1 MNYSD
6 FIKQM
11 QEEDEQERRRRER
24 ISRINSS
31 RADREKEEEDSKG
44 VVERIGDVL
53 GGIGNFGKELLI
65 DPITDSI
72 NTAGTGIGHIY
83 DDLSGATQERE
94 DAYNKSQDEYQA
106 MLLEQIRKS
115 KDQSL
120 TQEERDRAKKSAE
133 SIGKSMSAEQ
143 KSFSEGLE
151 KKIEEVDPMKQAG
164 ATVTLATT
172 LMPAKIGSVSKLANM
187 GRAAPAA
194 AGTALQR
201 AGQNVL
207 SDATIAATASAADLA
222 RREGQD
228 ASIQDLAGAAGMG
241 AAFGGAL
248 SGGGQL
254 LSKNVRREAGEAI
267 GRGRD
272 AIQQQVADFASMS
285 PSARQAGFIRI
296 PGGREVADDVAPMV
310 DELGNAVGA
319 ARQRQTQL
327 DDALTD
333 AAAPSNVNITDS
345 GLSSRAAP
353 GEVDPVTGLRNNAPE
368 GGLGEGIVTKSRDQI
383 MKDNKVQRTKWD
395 RVNESL
401 FDANA
406 PLNDF
411 AKEYTAK
418 TGKTLAVEDNP
429 HALAQLRNGMDEA
442 GAARMQDLV
451 GDMEFIRKNKL
462 ADAWKEYGIANQV
475 VNDRAGV
482 YSPEVV
488 AAEARK
494 LEDLQRRLTPEQFE
508 QVQAAVQRT
517 IDFQDGQLQRLR
529 DSGFISQEGY
539 DAIKEVNPNY
549 FSRFNFAEYIDDNQR
564 LFASTNSKNI
574 SQNIIR
580 AVKGAGDDAKYIIED
595 PAEAITR
602 ATIKTENL
610 IQNNKVFGA
619 IDRLKETLPEMAIK
633 VRDADDVA
641 QRMNLSLD
649 NQELRP
655 IRNQLDRAI
664 KRDNRTVRRLESQ
677 INQLEKKGLNLSL
690 KGGGQRMTSDPL
702 AIGGLGGDVP
712 TSKAGQLV
720 DTATNDSTDLVKQ
733 LDSALSKTSKAQ
745 DNLGGLTKVERE
757 ARERAFNKARGVSEG
772 LKQDVIAE
780 GAGTLAE
787 TNASKLGKSDTRSV
801 LNNLIEN
808 GSQSDIDRIKKM
820 VGTRDQ
826 KMVDLLDEVSDMK
839 AQYDT
844 IKGQITSNI
853 DEVRDLADIKVPEG
867 YEAISGWRNGIKEVI
882 AVPQYIA
889 DAYKGK
895 NDAQIGA
902 MERIMSAASK
912 PFKASATIFSPA
924 FLVKNSIRDTG
935 THWLTSANIPKK
947 DRLLILPYAKRW
959 GQAFV
964 DSLTN
969 SEFAQQMASE
979 GAGAAGI
986 FNSASDVSRGTQ
998 QMVKTGVK
1006 NLTGETVKDA
1016 KGMFG
1021 KAAEIMGKYSGFN
1034 KYSEVMQKTGRALE
1048 YAPRLAEARAAIEKG
1063 LSDPAAALAARNAL
1077 GDLQN
1082 GGTVSRL
1089 LNNYT
1094 PFFNSIL
1101 QGNRRIVQAAVE
1113 NPQNAMAMA
1122 TAGIVLPAAS
1132 GYLWNRTMYPDVL
1145 NQIPE
1150 YERENN
1156 FVIILG
1162 DEKDEEGRF
1171 TQVIKIPKNDAAKV
1185 IGNNIEV
1192 AMDKMAGQDSQGFA
1206 ELFLKTIGYAQPIQ
1220 LERDGELS
1228 GQAMLGSAPIASN
1241 PLVRTPFEL
1250 ATNTSLFT
1258 GRDIVPEHLQGLPV
1272 EDQITEK
1279 TPMLDAAGA
1288 RVTGLAPQQV
1298 GAIRQG
1304 VSANLLS
1311 GKNPADQVKNVVS
1324 GTSGTRASNEF
1335 YQLRDEVGGIR
1346 KQASNAINKA
1356 IAANDIEAARRIEQ
1370 RYNQIFQE
1378 KFSPW
1383 VETYGPTLSDDEST
1397 LRMRESFQSLKL
1409 NLSTRSIK
1417 QRRKSMSEKA
1427 Q

>member
-1 MNYSD
+1 L
-6 FIKQM
+6 
-11 QEEDEQERRRRER
+11 
-24 ISRINSS
+24 
-31 RADREKEEEDSKG
+31 ASK
-44 VVERIGDVL
+44 L
-53 GGIGNFGKELLI
+53 G
-65 DPITDSI
+65 PRV
-72 NTAGTGIGHIY
+72 A
-83 DDLSGATQERE
+83 AQ
-94 DAYNKSQDEYQA
+94 
-106 MLLEQIRKS
+106 
-115 KDQSL
+115 
-120 TQEERDRAKKSAE
+120 
-133 SIGKSMSAEQ
+133 
-143 KSFSEGLE
+143 
-151 KKIEEVDPMKQAG
+151 QAG
-164 ATVTLATT
+164 
-172 LMPAKIGSVSKLANM
+172 K
-187 GRAAPAA
+187 
-194 AGTALQR
+194 TALQR

-207 SDATIAATASAADLA
+207 SDATIAATASAAYLA

-254 LSKNVRREAGEAI
+254 LSRGVRKEAGEAI

-272 AIQQQVADFASMS
+272 AVQQQIADFAALPRSVREGGYVRV
-285 PSARQAGFIRI
+285 PGAKDATEEAIQA
-296 PGGREVADDVAPMV
+296 
-310 DELGNAVGA
+310 AVPIEN
-319 ARQRQTQL
+319 RL
-327 DDALTD
+327 DDALGEV
-333 AAAPSNVNITDS
+333 APMDPALTDS
-345 GLSSRAAP
+345 GAALRAKP
-353 GEVDPVTGLRNNAPE
+353 GEVDPVTGLRNNTPAE
-368 GGLGEGIVTKSRDQI
+368 GLDAGVVTMGRDQI
-383 MKDNKVQRTKWD
+383 MKNNKVQRSKWD

-406 PLNDF
+406 PLNDY
-411 AKEYTAK
+411 AKEYKAR
-418 TGKTLAVEDNP
+418 TGNTLAVEDDP

-442 GAARMQDLV
+442 GAARLQGLV

-482 YSPEVV
+482 YSPNVV
-488 AAEARK
+488 AAEAQK
-494 LEDLQRRLTPEQFE
+494 LKKLQETLTPEQFS
-508 QVQAAVQRT
+508 QVQNAVQRT
-517 IDFQDGQLQRLR
+517 IEFQDGQLQRLR
-529 DSGFISQEGY
+529 DAGFLSQEGY

-574 SQNIIR
+574 SQNIIK

-602 ATIKTENL
+602 AAIKSENL

-649 NQELRP
+649 NKELRP

-664 KRDNRTVRRLESQ
+664 KRDSKTVRRLESQ

-690 KGGGQRMTSDPL
+690 KGGGERMTSDPL

-712 TSKAGQLV
+712 TSQAGQV
-720 DTATNDSTDLVKQ
+720 VRTAQDDSTDLVKQ
-733 LDSALSKTSKAQ
+733 LDSALNKTAKAQ

-757 ARERAFNKARGVSEG
+757 AREKAFQKAKGVSDG
-772 LKQDVIAE
+772 TRQDVIAE
-780 GAGTLAE
+780 GAGLLAE

-801 LNNLIEN
+801 INNLIER

-826 KMVDLLDEVSDMK
+826 KMVDLLDEISDMK

-853 DEVRDLADIKVPEG
+853 DEVRDLKDIPVPDG

-902 MERIMSAASK
+902 AERILSATSK
-912 PFKASATIFSPA
+912 PFKAAATIFSPA

-935 THWLTSANIPKK
+935 THWLTSQNISKAE
-947 DRLLILPYAKRW
+947 RLAILPYAKRW
-959 GQAFV
+959 GQGFI

-969 SEFAQQMASE
+969 SEFAQKIASE
-979 GAGAAGI
+979 GGGAAGV
-986 FNSASDVSRGTQ
+986 FNSASDVTRGTQ
-998 QMVKTGVK
+998 NMVKSSVK
-1006 NLTGETVKDA
+1006 SLTGEPVKDA

-1021 KAAEIMGKYSGFN
+1021 KAAEIIGKYSGFN
-1034 KYSEVMQKTGRALE
+1034 KYSEIMQKTGRALE

-1063 LSDPAAALAARNAL
+1063 MSDPAAALAARNAL

-1082 GGTVSRL
+1082 GGTVARL

-1113 NPQNAMAMA
+1113 NPANAMAMA
-1122 TAGIVLPAAS
+1122 AAGIVLPAAS

-1156 FVIILG
+1156 FIIILG
-1162 DEKDEEGRF
+1162 DNKDAEGRF
-1171 TQVIKIPKNDAAKV
+1171 TDVIKIPKNDAAKV

-1192 AMDKMAGQDSQGFA
+1192 AMDKLAGQDSQTFG

-1220 LERDGELS
+1220 IERDGKLS
-1228 GQAMLGSAPIASN
+1228 GDAMVGSAPFVSS
-1241 PLVRTPFEL
+1241 PLLRVPIEL
-1250 ATNTSLFT
+1250 TTNHSFFT
-1258 GRDIVPEHLQGLPV
+1258 GRDIVPEHLQGLDAK
-1272 EDQITEK
+1272 DQVTEN
-1279 TPMLDAAGA
+1279 TAPLDAAAAQLGIS
-1288 RVTGLAPQQV
+1288 PQQAATV
-1298 GAIRQG
+1298 RQG
-1304 VSANLLS
+1304 VSAGLL
-1311 GKNPADQVKNVVS
+1311 GGDNPIDQVKKVVS
-1324 GTSGTRASNEF
+1324 GTGGTRASNEF
-1335 YQLRDEVGGIR
+1335 YQLRDEVSGIK

-1356 IAANDIEAARRIEQ
+1356 IEANDIEAAQRIAA

-1378 KFSPW
+1378 KFTPW
-1383 VETYGPTLSDDEST
+1383 IQTYGPTLAEDESAQA
-1397 LRMRESFQSLKL
+1397 LREQFQSLKL

-1417 QRRKSMSEKA
+1417 QRRKSLSEQA
-1427 Q
+1427 R